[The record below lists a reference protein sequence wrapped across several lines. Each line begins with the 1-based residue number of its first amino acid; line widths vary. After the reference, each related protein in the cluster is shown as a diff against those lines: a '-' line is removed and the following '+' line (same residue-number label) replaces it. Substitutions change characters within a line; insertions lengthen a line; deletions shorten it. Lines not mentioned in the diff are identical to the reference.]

1 MKIAVIG
8 SGISGLSAAHFL
20 SKKYKVD
27 LFEKNNH
34 FGGHSYTIEIPED
47 DSNNLISMDLG
58 FIVFNKINYPNL
70 VKLFNSLQVP
80 YEESNMSFSVSVKN
94 SNIEYSGS
102 GLSGLFSNKLNILNF
117 NFLKM
122 IIEIIS
128 FYKEAEKIK
137 EEKNQEQTLG
147 DFLKSKKMSNYFI
160 NFHIIPM
167 VAAIWSMPL
176 NLAEK
181 MPMSLFINFFK
192 NHGLFKIK
200 NRPQWY
206 TVKGRSKIY
215 VKKILQTISGE
226 YFKNYEI
233 KKVYRSKNNVRLFYG
248 SLNEY
253 FDYDHVVFAT
263 HANEALNLIEN
274 LTENESKILKNFEY
288 KKNIAILH
296 YDEVLMPKNKKA
308 WSSWNSIMD
317 VNDLRKNCVTYWLN
331 KLQNLKVQKNY
342 FLTLNPIIDID
353 NKKIIKKIEFTHPF
367 YDIKTIKAQ
376 KYLTELQG
384 VNNSWFCGSY
394 FGYGFHE
401 DGLNSAIGVA
411 NKL

>member
-8 SGISGLSAAHFL
+8 SGISGLSAAYFL

-27 LFEKNNH
+27 LFEKNDH
-34 FGGHSYTIEIPED
+34 FGGHSYTVEVETED
-47 DSNNLISMDLG
+47 EKDLVSLDLG

-70 VKLFNSLQVP
+70 IKLFNFLKIP
-80 YEESNMSFSVSVKN
+80 YEKSNMSFSVSIKN

-102 GLSGLFSNKLNILNF
+102 GIGGLFSNKLNILNF

-122 IIEIIS
+122 IKEIIF
-128 FYKEAEKIK
+128 FYKEAEKMN
-137 EEKNQEQTLG
+137 EENYQDQTLG
-147 DFLKSKKMSNYFI
+147 DFLKTKKMSNYFI
-160 NFHIIPM
+160 NFHIIPI

-176 NLAEK
+176 SSAQK
-181 MPMSLFINFFK
+181 MPMSLFLNFFK

-206 TVKGRSKIY
+206 TVEGRSKTY
-215 VKKILQTISGE
+215 VNKILQSISGE

-233 KKVYRSKNNVRLFYG
+233 KKVFRNKNEARLFYG
-248 SLNEY
+248 SSNEY
-253 FDYDHVVFAT
+253 FDYDHVIFAT
-263 HANEALNLIEN
+263 HANEALKLIEN
-274 LTENESKILKNFEY
+274 PTENEKKILKNFEY
-288 KKNIAILH
+288 KKNTAFLH
-296 YDEVLMPKNKKA
+296 SDDRLMPKSKNA

-317 VNDLRKNCVTYWLN
+317 SKDLNKNCVTYWLN
-331 KLQNLKVQKNY
+331 KLQNIKTEKNY
-342 FLTLNPIIDID
+342 FLSLNPIFDID
-353 NKKIIKKIEFTHPF
+353 KKKIIKKVEFTHPF

-376 KYLTELQG
+376 KHLSELQG

-401 DGLNSAIGVA
+401 DGLNSAMDIVS
-411 NKL
+411 KL